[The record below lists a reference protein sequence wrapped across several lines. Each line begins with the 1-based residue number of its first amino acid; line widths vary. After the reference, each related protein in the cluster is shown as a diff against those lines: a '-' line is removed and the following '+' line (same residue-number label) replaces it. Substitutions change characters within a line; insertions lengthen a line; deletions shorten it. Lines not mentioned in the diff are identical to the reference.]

1 MSMQRVKKRMADGS
15 IKIYEYQPR
24 SYYQTEVDRARKY
37 LMRRPLKMAHTPHN
51 HSVRWTG
58 GNGWPSFS
66 DLTITKLIAEG
77 YAVCLGNFVERK
89 GVKR

>member
-24 SYYQTEVDRARKY
+24 SYYQTEVMRARKF
-37 LMRRPLKMAHTPHN
+37 LKNRPLKRVLTPHN
-51 HSVRWTG
+51 NSSRWTG

-77 YAVCLGNFVERK
+77 YAVCLGDFVEKK
-89 GVKR
+89 GVCR